1 MVIKR
6 RKENGFLLFDQ
17 LFFAQHSAAI
27 RQSKKRVTQK
37 ELQAKPITST
47 LSFGGGIS
55 SCVFFV
61 VSFLQGKRG

>member
-1 MVIKR
+1 MV
-6 RKENGFLLFDQ
+6 FYYLTSFSLP
-17 LFFAQHSAAI
+17 QHSAAI